1 MAVDRE
7 AVRAWLER
15 TCSEQ
20 AVPVWVS
27 DAVVIAQVGVLLRR
41 AAPPGGGSRQG
52 AEPGG
57 VPLRDAKSE

>member
-1 MAVDRE
+1 
-7 AVRAWLER
+7 
-15 TCSEQ
+15 
-20 AVPVWVS
+20 VS